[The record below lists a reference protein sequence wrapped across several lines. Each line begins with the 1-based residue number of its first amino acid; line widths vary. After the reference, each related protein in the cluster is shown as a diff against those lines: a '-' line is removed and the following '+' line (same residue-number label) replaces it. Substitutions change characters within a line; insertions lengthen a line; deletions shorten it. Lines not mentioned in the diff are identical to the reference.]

1 MIYNKHKIKQFS
13 RQPKIHFQCTNSL
26 EKNKIQ
32 GEVILQFFFFWLPIF
47 ILASTINQ
55 QNLSWSIGFPSQW
68 PFYRMAVCFLLET
81 VPVSLWS
88 RWWVN
93 WVQVGSLDNA
103 IVSDIF
109 QQESISLD
117 TGATLTH
124 PRLSAAFHQTC
135 CHCHINIEN
144 LGQSLR
150 YLNSALLEIYYK
162 NTQLPGEFWPFKSSN
177 RGVWF

>member
-1 MIYNKHKIKQFS
+1 MLYNKHKIKQFS
-13 RQPKIHFQCTNSL
+13 RQPKIHFQSTNSL

-32 GEVILQFFFFWLPIF
+32 GEVILQFFFFWLLIF

-124 PRLSAAFHQTC
+124 HKAICRFPSDLLPLSHKYRESWAV
-135 CHCHINIEN
+135 IEIFEQCTPGD
-144 LGQSLR
+144 LWQKHPASRWIL
-150 YLNSALLEIYYK
+150 AL
-162 NTQLPGEFWPFKSSN
+162 
-177 RGVWF
+177 